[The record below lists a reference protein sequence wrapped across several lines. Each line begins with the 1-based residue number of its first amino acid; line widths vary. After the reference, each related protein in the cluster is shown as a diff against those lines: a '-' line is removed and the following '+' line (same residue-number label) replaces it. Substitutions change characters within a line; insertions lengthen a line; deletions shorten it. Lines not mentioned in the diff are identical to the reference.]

1 MPFIGNKPTA
11 VPLTSADIADG
22 IITSAKIVDG
32 TIVNADID
40 ASAGIASTKLSGS
53 FGITEADVFRV
64 NSGFTGDA
72 DPISSNWER
81 ADDASSGLLGTGMT
95 QSSGVFTFPS
105 TGIYFV
111 RHSHNLYHTGDDR
124 SIEAN
129 IYVSTNGGSSWD
141 SVATGLTMLKNIT
154 GGLNSVCSCTAES
167 LIDVTSTAN
176 VKVKFSIFKQNAT
189 TTSYGATDSNRVYS
203 TFIRLG
209 DT

>member
-1 MPFIGNKPTA
+1 MPFIGNKPSA
-11 VPLTSADIADG
+11 IPLTSADIADG

-64 NSGFTGDA
+64 NSGFTGD
-72 DPISSNWER
+72 
-81 ADDASSGLLGTGMT
+81 
-95 QSSGVFTFPS
+95 
-105 TGIYFV
+105 
-111 RHSHNLYHTGDDR
+111 
-124 SIEAN
+124 AN